1 MKPKIMLI
9 DDDIPTLEVMK
20 YVLPRLG
27 WDPIVV
33 SSGQDA
39 LELLEHEWPVVILLD
54 IMMSPMTGWEFL
66 DRLRDKRHLEGIPV
80 ILFTAKHIWPEEYLR
95 YADRVECVLEK
106 PVLPAELKK
115 ALEKYGR
122 MAEPNTTA

>member
-20 YVLPRLG
+20 YVLPKLG
-27 WDPIVV
+27 WEPIVV
-33 SSGQDA
+33 DSGQEA
-39 LELLEHEWPVVILLD
+39 LKLLEHERPVVILLD
-54 IMMSPMTGWEFL
+54 IMMSPMNGWEFL
-66 DRLRDKRHLEGIPV
+66 DRLGDRRHLKGIPV
-80 ILFTAKHIWPEEYLR
+80 ILFTAKHIWPEEYHR

-115 ALEKYGR
+115 ALEKYSR
-122 MAEPNTTA
+122 VAETNTPA

>member
-33 SSGQDA
+33 DNGQDA
-39 LELLEHEWPVVILLD
+39 LDLLEHERPAVILLD
-54 IMMSPMTGWEFL
+54 IMMSPMNGWEFL
-66 DRLRDKRHLEGIPV
+66 DRLRDRRHLEGIPV
-80 ILFTAKHIWPEEYLR
+80 ILFTAKHIWPEEYHR
-95 YADRVECVLEK
+95 YADRVERVLEK

-115 ALEKYGR
+115 ALEKYSC
-122 MAEPNTTA
+122 AAKANPTA

>member
-20 YVLPRLG
+20 YVLPKLG
-27 WDPIVV
+27 WEPIVV
-33 SSGQDA
+33 ESGQEA
-39 LELLEHEWPVVILLD
+39 LELLEHERPAVILLD
-54 IMMSPMTGWEFL
+54 IMMSPMNGWEFL
-66 DRLRDKRHLEGIPV
+66 DRLGERRQFTGIPV
-80 ILFTAKHIWPEEYLR
+80 VLFTAKHIWPEEYHR

-122 MAEPNTTA
+122 PAEANTTA

>member
-1 MKPKIMLI
+1 MKPRILLI

-33 SSGQDA
+33 SSGQEA
-39 LELLEHEWPVVILLD
+39 LEVLEHERPVVILLD
-54 IMMSPMTGWEFL
+54 IMMSPMNGWEFL
-66 DRLRDKRHLEGIPV
+66 DCMKGKRDLEGIPV
-80 ILFTAKHIWPEEYLR
+80 ILFTAKHIWPEEYHR

-115 ALEKYGR
+115 ALEKYSR
-122 MAEPNTTA
+122 VAEANANA